1 MSFDDLTEIER
12 SESRSSFYLIL
23 SLVLKYFS
31 HLKINL
37 ATMFLSIAEMALCL
51 EMKED
56 KDAYDDK
63 NVYVLNL
70 FILS

>member
-1 MSFDDLTEIER
+1 
-12 SESRSSFYLIL
+12 
-23 SLVLKYFS
+23 
-31 HLKINL
+31 
-37 ATMFLSIAEMALCL
+37 MFLSIAEMALCL